1 MKKIAVTGG
10 IASGKSV
17 VCDIIENLGYTVIYT
32 DKINI
37 ELLADAEYQKKL
49 ALIFPSAIKNGIV
62 NKKYIRNEILQDDSK
77 RLALNALAHSE
88 IKTRVLNMLEKVDT
102 KAIFVEIPLI
112 VESGMKDYF
121 DQIWCVVADISTKI
135 KRIEQR
141 DNVSS
146 LDAQKIIQCQKKDSE
161 LISIADIVIENN
173 GDLNKLKEEVGRLIC
188 TAIK

>member
-32 DKINI
+32 DKINS

-62 NKKYIRNEILQDDSK
+62 DKKYIRNEILQDDSK

-121 DQIWCVVADISTKI
+121 DQIWCVVADIDTKI
-135 KRIEQR
+135 KRIANR

-173 GDLNKLKEEVGRLIC
+173 GDLNKLKEEVGILIC

>member
-17 VCDIIENLGYTVIYT
+17 VCAIIENLGYTVIYT
-32 DKINI
+32 DKINS

-49 ALIFPSAIKNGIV
+49 TLIFPSAIKNGIV
-62 NKKYIRNEILQDDSK
+62 DKKYIRNEILQDDSK

-121 DQIWCVVADISTKI
+121 DQIWCVVADINTKI

>member
-17 VCDIIENLGYTVIYT
+17 VCEIIEKLGYTVIYT
-32 DKINI
+32 DKINS
-37 ELLADAEYQKKL
+37 ELLTDMEYQKKL
-49 ALIFPSAIKNGIV
+49 ALIFPSAVKNGIV
-62 NKKYIRNEILQDDSK
+62 DKKYIRNEILQDDSK
-77 RLALNALAHSE
+77 RLALNTLAHSE
-88 IKTRVLNMLEKVDT
+88 IKARVLNLLNKVDA

-112 VESGMKDYF
+112 VESGMKDCF
-121 DQIWCVVADISTKI
+121 DQIWCVVADIDTKI
-135 KRIEQR
+135 KRIEKR

-146 LDAQKIIQCQKKDSE
+146 IDAQKIIQCQKKDNE
-161 LISIADIVIENN
+161 LISLSDIVIENN

>member
-32 DKINI
+32 DKINS

-62 NKKYIRNEILQDDSK
+62 DKKYIRNEILQDDSK

-121 DQIWCVVADISTKI
+121 DQIWCVVADIDTKI
-135 KRIEQR
+135 KRIANR

>member
-32 DKINI
+32 DKINS

-62 NKKYIRNEILQDDSK
+62 DKKYIRNEILQDDSK

-121 DQIWCVVADISTKI
+121 DQIWCVVADMDTKI
-135 KRIEQR
+135 KRIANR

>member
-17 VCDIIENLGYTVIYT
+17 VCAIIENLGYTVIYT
-32 DKINI
+32 DKINS

-49 ALIFPSAIKNGIV
+49 TLIFPSAIKNGIV
-62 NKKYIRNEILQDDSK
+62 DKKYIRNEILQDDSK

-121 DQIWCVVADISTKI
+121 DQIWCVVANINTKI

>member
-32 DKINI
+32 DKINS

-62 NKKYIRNEILQDDSK
+62 DKKYIRNEILQDDSK

-121 DQIWCVVADISTKI
+121 DQIWCVAADINTKI
-135 KRIEQR
+135 KRIANR

>member
-32 DKINI
+32 DKINS

-62 NKKYIRNEILQDDSK
+62 DKKYIRNEILQDDSK

-121 DQIWCVVADISTKI
+121 DQIWCVVADIDTKI

-173 GDLNKLKEEVGRLIC
+173 GDLNKLKEEVGILIC

>member
-32 DKINI
+32 DKINS

-49 ALIFPSAIKNGIV
+49 TLIFPSAIKNGIV
-62 NKKYIRNEILQDDSK
+62 DKKYIRNEILQDDSK

-88 IKTRVLNMLEKVDT
+88 IKTRVLNMLEKVDA

-121 DQIWCVVADISTKI
+121 DQIWCVVADINTKI

-173 GDLNKLKEEVGRLIC
+173 GDLNKLKEEVGILIC

>member
-17 VCDIIENLGYTVIYT
+17 VCAIIENLGYTVIYT
-32 DKINI
+32 DKINS

-49 ALIFPSAIKNGIV
+49 TLIFPSAIKNGIV
-62 NKKYIRNEILQDDSK
+62 DKKYIRNEILQDDSK

-121 DQIWCVVADISTKI
+121 DQIWCVVANINTKI
-135 KRIEQR
+135 KRIANR

>member
-32 DKINI
+32 DKINS

-62 NKKYIRNEILQDDSK
+62 DKKYIRNEILQDDSK

-121 DQIWCVVADISTKI
+121 DQIWCVVADINTKI